1 MPQLS
6 YNEALFQ
13 RTVQRFA
20 GVASASAMD
29 DIYKFTK
36 EVALES
42 FRNGLAAGKKKSA
55 SQGRDARELATRAR
69 VLQP

>member
-13 RTVQRFA
+13 RTAQMFA
-20 GVASASAMD
+20 GAVSGERVN

-42 FRNGLAAGKKKSA
+42 FRNGLATGKAKSA
-55 SQGRDARELATRAR
+55 SRERSARTTTRSE
-69 VLQP
+69 

>member
-1 MPQLS
+1 MAELS

-13 RTVQRFA
+13 RTAQMFA
-20 GVASASAMD
+20 GAVSGERVN

-42 FRNGLAAGKKKSA
+42 LKNGLAAGRKKSA
-55 SQGRDARELATRAR
+55 SRERSAVKTTRSE
-69 VLQP
+69 